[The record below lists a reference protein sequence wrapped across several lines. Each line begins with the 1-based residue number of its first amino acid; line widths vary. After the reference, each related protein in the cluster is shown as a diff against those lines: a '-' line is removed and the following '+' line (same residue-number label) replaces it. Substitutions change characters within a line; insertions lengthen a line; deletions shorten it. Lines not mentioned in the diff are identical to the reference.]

1 MNWSETL
8 ENSELETLI
17 PINTNGINIVN
28 NKKWSHSKLPLSNK
42 SESVITIPIL
52 KTLLREGR
60 NSWDLVFLYSSATG
74 GPPIAATIPNTPEKV
89 PARKELKIFLFITQP
104 KKEPTPAIKTINPTA
119 IDKYFSDRFKSK
131 KSPIGPP
138 TNLPIMSGFTLEK
151 STSSFSR

>member
-1 MNWSETL
+1 MNLSETL
-8 ENSELETLI
+8 EKRVLETLS
-17 PINTNGINIVN
+17 PIKTNGRKIIKS
-28 NKKWSHSKLPLSNK
+28 KKWSLSKLPLNNK
-42 SESVITIPIL
+42 SKRVITIPIL
-52 KTLLREGR
+52 KTLFRDGR
-60 NSWDLVFLYSSATG
+60 NSWDLVFLYSNATG

-104 KKEPTPAIKTINPTA
+104 KKEPIPAMKTINPTA

-138 TNLPIMSGFTLEK
+138 TNLPIISGFTLER